1 MYTKS
6 CMLQIIDGRNMI
18 KLIFIIHVF
27 FFLILI
33 LLDRTR
39 SYAKNKLRMKKKK
52 HFHDNIE
59 YGVDRTRFGTKR
71 VSLHSMQKNL
81 MRRIKSL

>member
-27 FFLILI
+27 FLLNSDLIGPN
-33 LLDRTR
+33 T
-39 SYAKNKLRMKKKK
+39 KLCKKQIENEKKK
-52 HFHDNIE
+52 HSHDNIE

-71 VSLHSMQKNL
+71 VSFHSMQKNL